1 MPLNLI
7 SDAWIPVID
16 AAGARR
22 CIAPWQVAEAPLLRP
37 DWPRADLNIA
47 CLELLIGFIALADPP
62 AHVDDW
68 QDREAPEPER
78 LRARLLPFA
87 PAFDLLGDG
96 PRFMQELGGL
106 VGEARPADLLFIDSG
121 GEGGAL
127 TVREGRYPALDL
139 PLAAMAIYTMQTQ
152 APSGGRGNLTS
163 LRGGGPMSVLVDP
176 GNGLWPL
183 IWANVPD
190 GRPAKPEDL
199 PWMRRTVT
207 SEAGAAR
214 FPHQGHPAEVFFGM
228 PRRLWLVA
236 EGERVTGVI
245 QRPNGTRYTGWT
257 HPLTA
262 YSRLKAGEDPLPVRP
277 RAGAFGYRHWRGVA
291 VKAMDGLRE
300 RPSTV
305 RDWVDRSPNH
315 AAHLIVAGWAMDN
328 MKALDYV
335 LARPPLIQLPEE
347 KAGVP
352 DDMVIAA
359 EHLAVALRGALTPV
373 LAAGEAREAAR
384 EEFYIRTQSAFEARL
399 QDLVVDSSKTV
410 TGRWLKD
417 MRRVGMGLFERL
429 AMDGL
434 ADRRMPDQKAIIDAH
449 KGLALAF
456 EGFTPLGQKAFAAL
470 RLPLP
475 EKRKKEAAA

>member
-7 SDAWIPVID
+7 TDTWIPVID
-16 AAGARR
+16 SSGAPRL
-22 CIAPWQVAEAPLLRP
+22 IAPWQMADASLLRP

-47 CLELLIGFIALADPP
+47 CLELLIGLVALADPP

-68 QDREAPEPER
+68 QDRQTPEAER
-78 LRARLLPFA
+78 LCERLLPFA
-87 PAFDLLGDG
+87 PAFDLLGEG

-106 VGEARPADLLFIDSG
+106 SGEARPTDLLFIDSG

-139 PLAAMAIYTMQTQ
+139 PLAAMALYTMQTQ

-176 GNGLWPL
+176 GGGLWPL
-183 IWANVPD
+183 VWANVPD

-207 SEAGAAR
+207 SEGGAAR
-214 FPHQGHPAEVFFGM
+214 YPHHGHPAEVFFGM

-236 EGERVTGVI
+236 DGDRVTGVI

-262 YSRLKAGEDPLPVRP
+262 YYRQKAGENPLPVRP
-277 RAGAFGYRHWRGVA
+277 RAGVFGYRHWLGVA
-291 VKAMDGLRE
+291 VQAMDGLRE
-300 RPSTV
+300 RPAMV
-305 RDWVDRSPNH
+305 RAWENRSPEH

-335 LARPPLIQLPEE
+335 HARPPLVHLPEE
-347 KAGVP
+347 KAGRVNG
-352 DDMVIAA
+352 MVAAA
-359 EHLAVALRGALTPV
+359 EYLAVALRGALAPV
-373 LAAGEAREAAR
+373 LAEGEAREAVR
-384 EEFYIRTQSAFEARL
+384 EEFYARTQGLFEERL
-399 QDLVVDSSKTV
+399 QDLATEPASDIAR
-410 TGRWLKD
+410 RWLRD
-417 MRRVGMGLFERL
+417 MRREGMTIFERM

-434 ADRRMPDQKAIIDAH
+434 ADRRAPDQKAIIDAH

-456 EGFTPLGQKAFAAL
+456 EGITPLGRKAFAEL
-470 RLPLP
+470 VLPLP
-475 EKRKKEAAA
+475 EKKKKEAVA